1 MKTIAA
7 QFLEYAPRAVTPAQ
21 VRRQLREAFE
31 ILPLSIIILGWDLPS
46 RLEDAVAEECAKH
59 QAALYRW
66 HPLLA
71 SDAGFVLPTE
81 WRPVN
86 LHGEPVPGFKD
97 LPEFTFMCPNRTD
110 VREWIAER
118 IEVAAQG
125 GIYQGLFFDRM
136 RWPSPA
142 EDPGRHL
149 ACFCK
154 YCRRIASDSGL
165 DLEAARR
172 RIEWYL
178 SDADRARILIQALF
192 RPVDDPLL
200 ESFFEFRL
208 HSVTRTIQYAARL
221 AQSHGLKVG
230 LDCFSPSLTRMV
242 GQDLSALDKCCDWIK
257 LMTYPRVLGPAG
269 LPFELNA
276 LSKWLA
282 DKYNVNETEASE
294 IVNRASG
301 LPLSRAGLDSVSLAH
316 EIQRGRDAGITNLF
330 AGIAL
335 VEVEGIHHLTLE
347 QVEADL
353 AVCHSLQVDGLV
365 LSWDLWHIPHQYI
378 SAVAGFVRRTAK
390 LVTK

>member
-7 QFLEYAPRAVTPAQ
+7 QYLEYAPQDATPAK
-21 VRRQLREAFE
+21 VRQRLREAFE
-31 ILPLSIIILGWDLPS
+31 ILPLSIILLGWDLPS
-46 RLEDAVAEECAKH
+46 RLEDAVAEECSGH
-59 QAALYRW
+59 HAALYRW

-71 SDAGFVLPTE
+71 SDAGFALPIE
-81 WRPVN
+81 WQPIN
-86 LHGEPVPGFKD
+86 LHGEPVPGFKG

-110 VREWIAER
+110 VQEWIAER
-118 IEVAAQG
+118 IEVAAQR

-136 RWPSPA
+136 RFPSPA
-142 EDPGRHL
+142 EDLERHL

-154 YCRRIASDSGL
+154 YCRRMASDSGL

-178 SDADRARILIQALF
+178 SEEDRVRVLIQALF

-208 HSVTRTIQYAARL
+208 NSVTRTIQYAARL
-221 AQSHGLKVG
+221 AQPHGLKVG
-230 LDCFSPSLTRMV
+230 LDCFSPTLTRMV
-242 GQDLSALDKCCDWIK
+242 GQDLSALDKHCDWIK
-257 LMTYPRVLGPAG
+257 LMTYPRVHGPAG

-294 IVNRASG
+294 IINSASG
-301 LPLSRAGLDSVSLAH
+301 LLLSRDGLDSKSLAH
-316 EIQRGRDAGITNLF
+316 EIRRGRNAAITNLF

-353 AVCHSLQVDGLV
+353 AACDSLD
-365 LSWDLWHIPHQYI
+365 S
-378 SAVAGFVRRTAK
+378 
-390 LVTK
+390 